1 METISHIQRYKIWQ
15 NITITSLLIK
25 GFHGNYVH
33 MYRKMQKK
41 NQANIS
47 KKSRFFIQQE
57 YKGM

>member
-25 GFHGNYVH
+25 GFHGNYVA
-33 MYRKMQKK
+33 KNAEKK
-41 NQANIS
+41 QANIS

-57 YKGM
+57 YEGM